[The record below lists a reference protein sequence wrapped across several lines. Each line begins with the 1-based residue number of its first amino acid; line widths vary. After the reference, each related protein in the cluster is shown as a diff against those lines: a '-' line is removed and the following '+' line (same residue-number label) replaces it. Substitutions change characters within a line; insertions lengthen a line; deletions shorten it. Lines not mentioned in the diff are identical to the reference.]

1 MLEKCLKCNTS
12 FKVDENLITSK
23 LKFFKCSVCGN
34 EWPFINNNN
43 SNIINNKNPEK
54 KITEN
59 ISDEKLRKDL
69 DAIRSE
75 IEKKTDILS
84 NVSRVQSKEK
94 STKVKNQNHNTKKKS
109 VIQIAEEIAQA
120 SVKNK
125 EKKIINKKISNIKSL
140 QNIDSKYRS
149 YVVPLIIFISIIV
162 ISSSVYFR
170 NKVLSVSHYYFP
182 NFVEKNFHKVFD
194 LFEQVKIPFYADF
207 KSLEIENFGAVYEGK
222 SVKFFG
228 NIKNNSKYS
237 ILTPTLKVIMTTED
251 GKILAETIIK
261 SKQPFI
267 SSNDFVKINHLIL
280 TNQKYN
286 NATIRASI
294 MKVIESSS

>member
-12 FKVDENLITSK
+12 FEVDESLITSK
-23 LKFFKCSVCGN
+23 LKFFKCSVCDN
-34 EWPFINNNN
+34 EWPFV
-43 SNIINNKNPEK
+43 NNKNSEK
-54 KITEN
+54 SSEN
-59 ISDEKLRKDL
+59 ISEEKLRKDL

-84 NVSRVQSKEK
+84 KKIKVQPKEK
-94 STKVKNQNHNTKKKS
+94 ITKVKNQNYNTKKKT
-109 VIQIAEEIAQA
+109 VAQIAEEIAEA
-120 SVKNK
+120 SVKNRETK
-125 EKKIINKKISNIKSL
+125 IIKNKKQINKKTSSIETLKNINSKQKSFA
-140 QNIDSKYRS
+140 I
-149 YVVPLIIFISIIV
+149 PLIVFISILV

-170 NKVLSVSHYYFP
+170 NNVVSLSHSYFP

-194 LFEQVKIPFYADF
+194 LFKHVKIPFYADF
-207 KSLEIENFGAVYEGK
+207 KNLEIENFGAVYEGK

-261 SKQPFI
+261 STQPFI
-267 SSNDFVKINHLIL
+267 SSNNFIEINHLIL

-286 NATIRASI
+286 NATIRATI
-294 MKVIESSS
+294 MKEIESSS

>member
-12 FKVDENLITSK
+12 FEVDESLITSK
-23 LKFFKCSVCGN
+23 LKFFKCSVCDN
-34 EWPFINNNN
+34 EWPFV
-43 SNIINNKNPEK
+43 NNKNSEK
-54 KITEN
+54 SSEN
-59 ISDEKLRKDL
+59 KSEEKLRKDL

-84 NVSRVQSKEK
+84 KEIKVQPKEK
-94 STKVKNQNHNTKKKS
+94 ITKVKNQNYNTKKKT
-109 VIQIAEEIAQA
+109 VAQIAEEIAEA
-120 SVKNK
+120 SVKNRETK
-125 EKKIINKKISNIKSL
+125 IIKNKKQINKKTSSIETLKNINSKQKSFA
-140 QNIDSKYRS
+140 I
-149 YVVPLIIFISIIV
+149 PLIIFISILV

-170 NKVLSVSHYYFP
+170 NNVVSLSHSYFP

-194 LFEQVKIPFYADF
+194 LFKHVKIPFYADF
-207 KSLEIENFGAVYEGK
+207 KNLEIENFGAVYEGK

-261 SKQPFI
+261 STQTFI
-267 SSNDFVKINHLIL
+267 SSNNLIKINHLIL

-286 NATIRASI
+286 NATIRATI
-294 MKVIESSS
+294 MKEIQSSS

>member
-12 FKVDENLITSK
+12 FEVDESLITSK
-23 LKFFKCSVCGN
+23 LKFFKCSVCDN
-34 EWPFINNNN
+34 EWPFV
-43 SNIINNKNPEK
+43 NNKKSEK
-54 KITEN
+54 SPEN
-59 ISDEKLRKDL
+59 ISEEKLRKDL

-84 NVSRVQSKEK
+84 KEIKVQPKEK
-94 STKVKNQNHNTKKKS
+94 ITKVKNQNYNTKKKT
-109 VIQIAEEIAQA
+109 VAQIAEEIAEA
-120 SVKNK
+120 SVKNRETK
-125 EKKIINKKISNIKSL
+125 IIKNKKQINKKTSSIETLKNINSKQKSFA
-140 QNIDSKYRS
+140 I
-149 YVVPLIIFISIIV
+149 PLIIFISILV

-170 NKVLSVSHYYFP
+170 NNVVSLSHSYFP

-194 LFEQVKIPFYADF
+194 LFKHVKIPFYADF
-207 KSLEIENFGAVYEGK
+207 KNLEIENFGAVYEGK

-228 NIKNNSKYS
+228 SIKNNSKYS

-261 SKQPFI
+261 STQTFI
-267 SSNDFVKINHLIL
+267 SSNNLIKINHLIL

-286 NATIRASI
+286 NATIRATI
-294 MKVIESSS
+294 MKEIQSSS

>member
-12 FKVDENLITSK
+12 FEVDESLITSK
-23 LKFFKCSVCGN
+23 LKFFKCSVCDN
-34 EWPFINNNN
+34 EWPFL
-43 SNIINNKNPEK
+43 NNKNSE
-54 KITEN
+54 ISSEN
-59 ISDEKLRKDL
+59 ISEEKLRKDL

-84 NVSRVQSKEK
+84 KEIKVQPKEK
-94 STKVKNQNHNTKKKS
+94 ITKVKNQNYNTKKKT
-109 VIQIAEEIAQA
+109 VAQIAEEIAEA
-120 SVKNK
+120 SVKNRETK
-125 EKKIINKKISNIKSL
+125 IIKNKKQINKKTSSIETLKNINSKQKSFA
-140 QNIDSKYRS
+140 I
-149 YVVPLIIFISIIV
+149 PLIIFISILV

-170 NKVLSVSHYYFP
+170 NNVVSLSHSYFP

-194 LFEQVKIPFYADF
+194 LFKHVKIPFYADF
-207 KSLEIENFGAVYEGK
+207 KNLEIENFGAVYEGK

-228 NIKNNSKYS
+228 SIKNNSKYS

-261 SKQPFI
+261 STQTFI
-267 SSNDFVKINHLIL
+267 SSNNLIKINHLIL

-286 NATIRASI
+286 NATIRATI
-294 MKVIESSS
+294 MKEIQSSS

>member
-12 FKVDENLITSK
+12 FEVDESLITSK
-23 LKFFKCSVCGN
+23 LKFFKCSVCDN
-34 EWPFINNNN
+34 EWPFV
-43 SNIINNKNPEK
+43 NNKNPEK
-54 KITEN
+54 SSEN
-59 ISDEKLRKDL
+59 ISEEKLRKDL

-84 NVSRVQSKEK
+84 KEIKVQPKEK
-94 STKVKNQNHNTKKKS
+94 ITKVKNQNYNTKKKT
-109 VIQIAEEIAQA
+109 VAQIAEEIAEA
-120 SVKNK
+120 SVENRETKIIKNK
-125 EKKIINKKISNIKSL
+125 KQINKKTSSIETLKNINSKQKSFA
-140 QNIDSKYRS
+140 I
-149 YVVPLIIFISIIV
+149 PLIIFISILV

-170 NKVLSVSHYYFP
+170 NNVVSLSHSYFP

-194 LFEQVKIPFYADF
+194 LFKHIKIPFYADF
-207 KSLEIENFGAVYEGK
+207 KNLEIENFGAVYEGK

-261 SKQPFI
+261 STKTFI
-267 SSNDFVKINHLIL
+267 SSNNLIKINHLIL

-286 NATIRASI
+286 NATIRATI
-294 MKVIESSS
+294 MKEIQSSS

>member
-12 FKVDENLITSK
+12 FEVDESLITSK
-23 LKFFKCSVCGN
+23 LKFFKCSVCDN
-34 EWPFINNNN
+34 EWPFVK
-43 SNIINNKNPEK
+43 NKNPEK
-54 KITEN
+54 STEN
-59 ISDEKLRKDL
+59 ISEEKLRKDL

-84 NVSRVQSKEK
+84 KEIKVKPKEK
-94 STKVKNQNHNTKKKS
+94 ITKVKNQNYNTKKKT
-109 VIQIAEEIAQA
+109 VAQIAEEIAEA
-120 SVKNK
+120 SVKNR
-125 EKKIINKKISNIKSL
+125 ETKIIKNKKTSSTETLKNINSKQKSFA
-140 QNIDSKYRS
+140 I
-149 YVVPLIIFISIIV
+149 PLIVFISILV

-170 NKVLSVSHYYFP
+170 NNVVSLSHFYFP

-194 LFEQVKIPFYADF
+194 LFEHVKIPFYADF
-207 KSLEIENFGAVYEGK
+207 KNLEIENFGAVYEGK

-261 SKQPFI
+261 STQPFI
-267 SSNDFVKINHLIL
+267 SSNNFIKINHLIL

-286 NATIRASI
+286 NATIRATI
-294 MKVIESSS
+294 MKEIHSSS

>member
-12 FKVDENLITSK
+12 FEVDESLITSK
-23 LKFFKCSVCGN
+23 LKFFKCSVCDN
-34 EWPFINNNN
+34 EWPFV
-43 SNIINNKNPEK
+43 NNKNSEK
-54 KITEN
+54 LSEN
-59 ISDEKLRKDL
+59 ISEEKLRKDL

-84 NVSRVQSKEK
+84 KEIKVQPKEK
-94 STKVKNQNHNTKKKS
+94 ITKVKNQNYNTKKKT
-109 VIQIAEEIAQA
+109 VAQIAEEIAEA
-120 SVKNK
+120 SVKNRETK
-125 EKKIINKKISNIKSL
+125 IIKNKKQINKKTSSIETLKNINSKQKSFA
-140 QNIDSKYRS
+140 I
-149 YVVPLIIFISIIV
+149 PLIIFISILV

-170 NKVLSVSHYYFP
+170 NNVVSLSHSYFP

-194 LFEQVKIPFYADF
+194 LFKHVKIPFYADF
-207 KSLEIENFGAVYEGK
+207 KNLEIENFGAVYEGK

-261 SKQPFI
+261 STQTFI
-267 SSNDFVKINHLIL
+267 SSNNLIKINHLIL

-286 NATIRASI
+286 NATIRATI
-294 MKVIESSS
+294 MKEIQSSS

>member
-12 FKVDENLITSK
+12 FEVDESLITSK
-23 LKFFKCSVCGN
+23 LKFFKCSVCDN
-34 EWPFINNNN
+34 EWPFV
-43 SNIINNKNPEK
+43 NNKNLEK
-54 KITEN
+54 STEN
-59 ISDEKLRKDL
+59 ISEQKLRKDL

-84 NVSRVQSKEK
+84 KEIKVQPKEK
-94 STKVKNQNHNTKKKS
+94 ITKVKNQNYNTKKKT
-109 VIQIAEEIAQA
+109 VAQIAEEIAEA
-120 SVKNK
+120 SVKNRETK
-125 EKKIINKKISNIKSL
+125 IIKNKKQINKKTSSIETLKNINSKQKSFA
-140 QNIDSKYRS
+140 I
-149 YVVPLIIFISIIV
+149 PLIIFISILV

-170 NKVLSVSHYYFP
+170 NNVVSLSHSYFP

-194 LFEQVKIPFYADF
+194 LFKHVKIPFYADF
-207 KSLEIENFGAVYEGK
+207 KNLEIENFSAVYEGK

-228 NIKNNSKYS
+228 SIKNNSRYS

-261 SKQPFI
+261 STQTFI
-267 SSNDFVKINHLIL
+267 SSNNLIKINHLIL

-286 NATIRASI
+286 NATIRATI
-294 MKVIESSS
+294 MKEIQSSS

>member
-12 FKVDENLITSK
+12 FEVDESLITSK
-23 LKFFKCSVCGN
+23 LKFFKCSVCDN
-34 EWPFINNNN
+34 EWPFV
-43 SNIINNKNPEK
+43 NNKNSEK
-54 KITEN
+54 SSEN
-59 ISDEKLRKDL
+59 ISEEKLRKDL

-84 NVSRVQSKEK
+84 KDIKVQPKEK
-94 STKVKNQNHNTKKKS
+94 ITKVKNQNYNTKKKT
-109 VIQIAEEIAQA
+109 VAQIAEEIAEA
-120 SVKNK
+120 SVKNRETK
-125 EKKIINKKISNIKSL
+125 IIKNKKQINKKTSSIETLKNINSKQKSFA
-140 QNIDSKYRS
+140 I
-149 YVVPLIIFISIIV
+149 PLIIFISILV

-170 NKVLSVSHYYFP
+170 NNVVSLSHSYFP

-194 LFEQVKIPFYADF
+194 LFKHVKIPFYADF
-207 KSLEIENFGAVYEGK
+207 KNLEIENFGAVYEGK

-261 SKQPFI
+261 STQTFI
-267 SSNDFVKINHLIL
+267 SSNNLIKINHLIL

-286 NATIRASI
+286 NATIRATI
-294 MKVIESSS
+294 MKEIQSSS

>member
-12 FKVDENLITSK
+12 FEVDESLITSK
-23 LKFFKCSVCGN
+23 LKFFKCSVCDN
-34 EWPFINNNN
+34 EWPFV
-43 SNIINNKNPEK
+43 NNKNSEK
-54 KITEN
+54 SSEN
-59 ISDEKLRKDL
+59 ISEEKLRKDL

-84 NVSRVQSKEK
+84 KEIKVQPKEK
-94 STKVKNQNHNTKKKS
+94 ITKVKNQNYNTKKKT
-109 VIQIAEEIAQA
+109 VAQIAEEIAEA
-120 SVKNK
+120 SVKNRETK
-125 EKKIINKKISNIKSL
+125 IIKNKKQINKKTSSIETLKNI
-140 QNIDSKYRS
+140 NSKQKNFAI
-149 YVVPLIIFISIIV
+149 PLIIFISILV

-170 NKVLSVSHYYFP
+170 NNVVSLSHSYFP

-194 LFEQVKIPFYADF
+194 LFKHVKIPFYADF
-207 KSLEIENFGAVYEGK
+207 KNLEIENFGAVYEGK

-228 NIKNNSKYS
+228 SIKNNSKYS

-261 SKQPFI
+261 STQTFI
-267 SSNDFVKINHLIL
+267 SSNNLIKINHLIL

-286 NATIRASI
+286 NATIRATI
-294 MKVIESSS
+294 MKEIQSSS

>member
-12 FKVDENLITSK
+12 FEVDESLITSK
-23 LKFFKCSVCGN
+23 LKFFKCSVCDN
-34 EWPFINNNN
+34 EWPFV
-43 SNIINNKNPEK
+43 NNKNSEK
-54 KITEN
+54 SSEN
-59 ISDEKLRKDL
+59 ISEEKLRKDL

-84 NVSRVQSKEK
+84 KEIKVQPKEK
-94 STKVKNQNHNTKKKS
+94 ITKVKNQNYNTKKKT
-109 VIQIAEEIAQA
+109 VAQIAEEIAEA
-120 SVKNK
+120 SVKNRETK
-125 EKKIINKKISNIKSL
+125 IIKNKKQINKKTSSIETLKNINSKQKSFA
-140 QNIDSKYRS
+140 I
-149 YVVPLIIFISIIV
+149 PLIIFISILV

-170 NKVLSVSHYYFP
+170 INVVSLSHSYFP

-194 LFEQVKIPFYADF
+194 LFKHVKIPFYADF
-207 KSLEIENFGAVYEGK
+207 KNLEIENFGAVYEGK

-261 SKQPFI
+261 STQTFI
-267 SSNDFVKINHLIL
+267 SSNNLIKINHLIL

-286 NATIRASI
+286 NATIRATI
-294 MKVIESSS
+294 MKEIQSSS

>member
-12 FKVDENLITSK
+12 FEVDESLITSK
-23 LKFFKCSVCGN
+23 LKFFKCSVCDN
-34 EWPFINNNN
+34 EWPFV
-43 SNIINNKNPEK
+43 NNKNSEK
-54 KITEN
+54 SSEN
-59 ISDEKLRKDL
+59 ISEEKLRKDL

-84 NVSRVQSKEK
+84 KETKVKPKEK
-94 STKVKNQNHNTKKKS
+94 ITKVKNQNYNTKKKT
-109 VIQIAEEIAQA
+109 VAQIAEEIAEA
-120 SVKNK
+120 SVKNRETK
-125 EKKIINKKISNIKSL
+125 IIKNKKQINKKTSSIETLKNINSKQKSFA
-140 QNIDSKYRS
+140 I
-149 YVVPLIIFISIIV
+149 PLIIFISILV

-170 NKVLSVSHYYFP
+170 NNVVSLSHSYFP

-194 LFEQVKIPFYADF
+194 LFKHVKIPFYADF
-207 KSLEIENFGAVYEGK
+207 KNLEIENFGAVYEGK

-261 SKQPFI
+261 STQTFI
-267 SSNDFVKINHLIL
+267 SSNNLIKINHLIL
-280 TNQKYN
+280 TNQRYN
-286 NATIRASI
+286 NATIRATI
-294 MKVIESSS
+294 MKEIQSSS

>member
-12 FKVDENLITSK
+12 FEVDESLITSK
-23 LKFFKCSVCGN
+23 LKFFKCSVCDN
-34 EWPFINNNN
+34 EWPFV
-43 SNIINNKNPEK
+43 NNKDPEK
-54 KITEN
+54 LTEN
-59 ISDEKLRKDL
+59 LSEEKLRKDL

-75 IEKKTDILS
+75 IEKKTDLL
-84 NVSRVQSKEK
+84 SKEIK
-94 STKVKNQNHNTKKKS
+94 VQPKEKITKVKNQNYNTKKKT
-109 VIQIAEEIAQA
+109 VAQIAEEIAEA
-120 SVKNK
+120 SVKNRETK
-125 EKKIINKKISNIKSL
+125 IIKNKKKINKKTSNIETLKNVNSKQRSL
-140 QNIDSKYRS
+140 AI
-149 YVVPLIIFISIIV
+149 PLIIFISILV

-170 NKVLSVSHYYFP
+170 NNVVSLSHSYFP

-194 LFEQVKIPFYADF
+194 LFKHVKIPFYADF
-207 KSLEIENFGAVYEGK
+207 KNLEIENFGAVYEGK

-261 SKQPFI
+261 STQTFI
-267 SSNDFVKINHLIL
+267 SSNNLIKINHLIL

-286 NATIRASI
+286 NATIRATI
-294 MKVIESSS
+294 MKEIQSSS

>member
-12 FKVDENLITSK
+12 FEVDESLITSK
-23 LKFFKCSVCGN
+23 LKFFKCSVCDN
-34 EWPFINNNN
+34 EWPFVK
-43 SNIINNKNPEK
+43 NKNPEK
-54 KITEN
+54 STEN
-59 ISDEKLRKDL
+59 ISEEKLRKDL

-84 NVSRVQSKEK
+84 KEIKVQPKEK
-94 STKVKNQNHNTKKKS
+94 ITKVKNQNYNTKKKT
-109 VIQIAEEIAQA
+109 VAQIAEEIAEA
-120 SVKNK
+120 SVKNRETK
-125 EKKIINKKISNIKSL
+125 IIKNKKQINKKTSNVETLKNVNSKQKSVA
-140 QNIDSKYRS
+140 I
-149 YVVPLIIFISIIV
+149 PLIIFISILF

-170 NKVLSVSHYYFP
+170 NNVLSYGHFYFP
-182 NFVEKNFHKVFD
+182 NFVEKNFHKVFH
-194 LFEQVKIPFYADF
+194 LFKHVKIPFYADF
-207 KSLEIENFGAVYEGK
+207 KNLEIENFGAVYEGK

-261 SKQPFI
+261 STQTFI
-267 SSNDFVKINHLIL
+267 SSNNLIKINHLIL

-286 NATIRASI
+286 NATIRATI
-294 MKVIESSS
+294 MKEIESSS

>member
-12 FKVDENLITSK
+12 FEVDESLITSK
-23 LKFFKCSVCGN
+23 LKFFKCSVCDN
-34 EWPFINNNN
+34 EWPFV
-43 SNIINNKNPEK
+43 NNKNSEK
-54 KITEN
+54 SSEN
-59 ISDEKLRKDL
+59 ISEEKLRKDL

-84 NVSRVQSKEK
+84 KEIKVQPKEK
-94 STKVKNQNHNTKKKS
+94 ITKVKNQNYNTKKKT
-109 VIQIAEEIAQA
+109 VAQIAEEIAEA
-120 SVKNK
+120 SVKNRETK
-125 EKKIINKKISNIKSL
+125 IIKNKKQINKKTSSIETLKKINSK
-140 QNIDSKYRS
+140 QNIFSI
-149 YVVPLIIFISIIV
+149 PLIIFISILV

-170 NKVLSVSHYYFP
+170 NNVVSLSHSYFP

-194 LFEQVKIPFYADF
+194 LFKHVKIPFYADF
-207 KSLEIENFGAVYEGK
+207 KNLEIENFGAVYEGK

-261 SKQPFI
+261 STQTFI
-267 SSNDFVKINHLIL
+267 SSNNLIKINHLIL

-286 NATIRASI
+286 NATIRATI
-294 MKVIESSS
+294 MKEIQSSS

>member
-1 MLEKCLKCNTS
+1 MLEKCLKCNTL
-12 FKVDENLITSK
+12 FEVEENLITSK
-23 LKFFKCSVCGN
+23 LKFFKCSVCDN
-34 EWPFINNNN
+34 EWPFV
-43 SNIINNKNPEK
+43 NNKNSEK
-54 KITEN
+54 SPEN
-59 ISDEKLRKDL
+59 ISAEKLRKDL

-84 NVSRVQSKEK
+84 KEIKVQPKEK
-94 STKVKNQNHNTKKKS
+94 ITKVKNQNYNTKKKT
-109 VIQIAEEIAQA
+109 VAQIAEEIAEA
-120 SVKNK
+120 KNRETKVIKNK
-125 EKKIINKKISNIKSL
+125 KLINTKTKTSSIKNL
-140 QNIDSKYRS
+140 PNVTLKQNSFAI
-149 YVVPLIIFISIIV
+149 PLIIFISILV

-170 NKVLSVSHYYFP
+170 NNVVSLSHSYFP

-194 LFEQVKIPFYADF
+194 LFKHVKIPFYADF
-207 KSLEIENFGAVYEGK
+207 KNLEIENFGAVYEGK

-261 SKQPFI
+261 STQPFI
-267 SSNDFVKINHLIL
+267 SSNNFIKINHLIL

-286 NATIRASI
+286 NATIRATI
-294 MKVIESSS
+294 MKEIQSSS

>member
-12 FKVDENLITSK
+12 FKVDESLITSNLK
-23 LKFFKCSVCGN
+23 LFKCSVCGN
-34 EWPFINNNN
+34 EWPFL
-43 SNIINNKNPEK
+43 NKKIAEK
-54 KITEN
+54 KILQN

-84 NVSRVQSKEK
+84 NGVKTYSKEK
-94 STKVKNQNHNTKKKS
+94 LIKAKNQNYNTKKKT
-109 VIQIAEEIAQA
+109 VAQIAEEIAEA
-120 SVKNK
+120 SVKNRDSK
-125 EKKIINKKISNIKSL
+125 TIKNKKQINKKISNIETLKNVNSKQKSFA
-140 QNIDSKYRS
+140 I
-149 YVVPLIIFISIIV
+149 PLIMFISILV
-162 ISSSVYFR
+162 ISSTIYFR
-170 NKVLSVSHYYFP
+170 SNVIGLGHSYFP

-194 LFEQVKIPFYADF
+194 IFKQVKIPFYADF
-207 KSLEIENFGAVYEGK
+207 KNLEIENFGAVYEGK

-237 ILTPTLKVIMTTED
+237 LLTPTLKVVMTTED

-261 SKQPFI
+261 STQPFI
-267 SSNDFVKINHLIL
+267 SSNNFIKINHLIL

-286 NATIRASI
+286 NATIRATI
-294 MKVIESSS
+294 MKEIESSS